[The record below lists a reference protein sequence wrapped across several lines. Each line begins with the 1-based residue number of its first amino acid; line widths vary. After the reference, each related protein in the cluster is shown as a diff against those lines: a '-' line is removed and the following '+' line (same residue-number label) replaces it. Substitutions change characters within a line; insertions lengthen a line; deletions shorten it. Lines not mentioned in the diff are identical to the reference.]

1 MPNRL
6 VLVGAVL
13 FMALPSIGPAQERS
27 DSLPGWL
34 AGCWILTRGD
44 LVIEEQW
51 MAPRAG
57 TMLGMSRTTRGA
69 AVTGFESTM
78 ISVDGGQ
85 LIYTADP
92 TGQSRAI
99 FRMTERTADAVVFAD
114 PEHDF
119 PQRIGYERIGSD
131 SLHAWIDGT
140 VDGISRSIDFAYR
153 RNACPSADSSP

>member
-1 MPNRL
+1 MLNEL
-6 VLVGAVL
+6 LLFGAGLLTAV
-13 FMALPSIGPAQERS
+13 PTIGTAQERT

-34 AGCWILTRGD
+34 AGCWILVRGD

-57 TMLGMSRTTRGA
+57 TMLGMSRTTRGS

-78 ISVDGGQ
+78 ISVDGGRVV
-85 LIYTADP
+85 YTADP
-92 TGQSRAI
+92 SGQSRAV
-99 FRMTERTADAVVFAD
+99 FRMTERRDDAVVFAD

-140 VDGISRSIDFAYR
+140 VDGISRSIAFAYR
-153 RNACPSADSSP
+153 RIACPPADSSP